1 MANETIQGALNR
13 ANPNGLA
20 DIAHAVA
27 LGDLL
32 TQHMPR
38 VVRGNV
44 PAIAALTSQ
53 AALLEDRI
61 VLPTGCKAGLI
72 RRAWA
77 RSTGA
82 AGALG
87 ELTVTALGADPGAGE
102 IAVAPNGDIVTQAN
116 DAYTSVDVDYMPE
129 KGKLVTLTGVVVVP
143 GTGVCTLP
151 LAVLTA
157 NPVVLVSAVATAGG
171 VVAAKTVGF
180 RAAVAPAT
188 TFACLSILGT
198 IVYFAIADAVTLC
211 NLTLIVQNDVPDP
224 HALLVA
230 DNTNHV

>member
-1 MANETIQGALNR
+1 MANETIMGALNR
-13 ANPNGLA
+13 ANPNGFA

-44 PAIAALTSQ
+44 PAAAALTSQ
-53 AALLEDRI
+53 AGLSEDSI
-61 VLPTGCKAGLI
+61 VLPPLCKAGRI
-72 RRAWA
+72 RRGWA

-82 AGALG
+82 AGTLG

-102 IAVAPNGDIVTQAN
+102 IAVAPNGDIVFRAI

-129 KGKLVTLTGVVVVP
+129 KGRLVTLTGVVVVP

-151 LAVLTA
+151 LAVRNA
-157 NPVVLVSAVATAGG
+157 NPIKLVSAVATAGG
-171 VVAAKTVGF
+171 VVAAKTVGW

-188 TFACLSILGT
+188 TFACLSTLGT

-211 NLTLIVQNDVPDP
+211 NLTLIVQHIVADP